1 MKNGY
6 NFDPMSN
13 TLTISTSFAKKASK
27 VGSLEYNIILR
38 MRRDFPNLTI
48 QQEAKKEGK
57 KALNY
62 HKMEEFIGMHRD
74 ANELLALFEKVKK
87 LSHIQPMPYKYV
99 KTWFEDRFPYYENP
113 AIDDDGFVV
122 DPVTLNNLK
131 DMVQEVTAANQHQTI
146 ETVLVDKEDAA

>member
-13 TLTISTSFAKKASK
+13 TLTISASFAKKASK
-27 VGSLEYNIILR
+27 VGSLEYNIILKLR
-38 MRRDFPNLTI
+38 KDFPDLTI

-57 KALNY
+57 KGLSFVQ
-62 HKMEEFIGMHRD
+62 MENFIAMHRN
-74 ANELLALFEKVKK
+74 AKELASLFEKVKK
-87 LSHIQPMPYKYV
+87 LSRVQPMPYKYV
-99 KTWFEDRFPYYENP
+99 RTWFEDCFPYYENP

-122 DPVTLNNLK
+122 DPATLNS
-131 DMVQEVTAANQHQTI
+131 MQEMTREVAAANQHQTI